1 MAIVLRMNKGSALS
15 FAEVDGN
22 FTDINTRT
30 VTLETNKSNWD
41 TAYSWGDH
49 SAQTYLN
56 NTDMTTNAP
65 VSYTHL
71 TLPTNREV

>member
-41 TAYSWGDH
+41 TAYSWGDQN
-49 SAQTYLN
+49 AQT
-56 NTDMTTNAP
+56 
-65 VSYTHL
+65 
-71 TLPTNREV
+71 